1 MPSPKP
7 VTLTQATSAP
17 GPQAPEPIVVIGGL
31 AGASS
36 AGLVKRGVAVANVTP
51 ATDGTAVG
59 TAFNA
64 LLASLR
70 TAGVIA
76 P

>member
-1 MPSPKP
+1 MATIIDLKGNTIQADAFEGDASG
-7 VTLTQATSAP
+7 LTIPDATAAVK
-17 GPQAPEPIVVIGGL
+17 GVVNE
-31 AGASS
+31 
-36 AGLVKRGVAVANVTP
+36 GVAVADVTP
-51 ATDGTAVG
+51 AADGTAVG

-76 P
+76 T